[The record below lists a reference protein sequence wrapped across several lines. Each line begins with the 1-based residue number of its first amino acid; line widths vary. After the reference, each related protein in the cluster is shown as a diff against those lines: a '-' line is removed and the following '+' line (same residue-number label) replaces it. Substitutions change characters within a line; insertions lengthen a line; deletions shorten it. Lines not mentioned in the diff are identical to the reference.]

1 MGRNKSYIDLSVF
14 SCSLSQFLSLV
25 FSSCS
30 EVNCLHKS
38 SLVQKCLLSLAFWI
52 YTLFCFILWNYSSAF
67 AFWTLECFCQLRIVF
82 WSPLLSV
89 YFWSPFCLNLYQ
101 ILLHLNISW
110 VHLCLGSPAPSG
122 SRFES
127 LTLIPLIWVHISALT
142 LTSWFCLLKIV
153 KVIFDNIRNSL
164 NKRAIKTFKFSKLYK
179 MFDICISACS

>member
-67 AFWTLECFCQLRIVF
+67 AFWTLERFCQLRIVF

-89 YFWSPFCLNLYQ
+89 YFWSPFCLNFYQ

-110 VHLCLGSPAPSG
+110 VHLYV
-122 SRFES
+122 
-127 LTLIPLIWVHISALT
+127 WVHRLPVAQGLRVWLSFHWSEFISQLWPW
-142 LTSWFCLLKIV
+142 LHGSVYW
-153 KVIFDNIRNSL
+153 
-164 NKRAIKTFKFSKLYK
+164 KLWK
-179 MFDICISACS
+179 